1 MQKKMKKIL
10 LLSFLF
16 MFLFSASYIAKAD
29 VGSFDRYDSGGSSW
43 SSSSSWDSSSDWGS
57 SSSSYSGSY
66 SGGGGIEGLVILAI
80 LFIIIAVAKKK
91 GFHPRNNINKNRVV
105 NRTPEML
112 HNSAN
117 VVKQIKAVD
126 PEFNEEEFLR
136 FAKNLYVRLQNAWTK
151 RDWEPMRPYESVEL
165 FEQHRMQLQ
174 EYIDTN
180 RINVVDR
187 IAVNA
192 ATLYQ
197 FKQEGG
203 KDTLSIYLKA
213 TKKDYI
219 IDATTKEVLEGNK
232 YADRVTVYQMVFE
245 RKTGILSKAATEE
258 VETTN
263 CPNCGAPTNITSSGR
278 CEYCGSLITTDNH
291 DWVLTRLEPASNAY

>member
-1 MQKKMKKIL
+1 
-10 LLSFLF
+10 
-16 MFLFSASYIAKAD
+16 
-29 VGSFDRYDSGGSSW
+29 
-43 SSSSSWDSSSDWGS
+43 
-57 SSSSYSGSY
+57 
-66 SGGGGIEGLVILAI
+66 
-80 LFIIIAVAKKK
+80 
-91 GFHPRNNINKNRVV
+91 
-105 NRTPEML
+105 ML

-203 KDTLSIYLKA
+203 KDILSIYLKA
-213 TKKDYI
+213 TKKDYKTMAKQEKVLNNELKKKALK
-219 IDATTKEVLEGNK
+219 DARKEVLEGNK

>member
-1 MQKKMKKIL
+1 
-10 LLSFLF
+10 

-43 SSSSSWDSSSDWGS
+43 SSSSSWDSSSDWAS

-126 PEFNEEEFLR
+126 PEFNE
-136 FAKNLYVRLQNAWTK
+136 
-151 RDWEPMRPYESVEL
+151 
-165 FEQHRMQLQ
+165 
-174 EYIDTN
+174 
-180 RINVVDR
+180 
-187 IAVNA
+187 
-192 ATLYQ
+192 
-197 FKQEGG
+197 G
-203 KDTLSIYLKA
+203 
-213 TKKDYI
+213 
-219 IDATTKEVLEGNK
+219 
-232 YADRVTVYQMVFE
+232 RVFTF
-245 RKTGILSKAATEE
+245 
-258 VETTN
+258 
-263 CPNCGAPTNITSSGR
+263 C
-278 CEYCGSLITTDNH
+278 
-291 DWVLTRLEPASNAY
+291 